1 MYHSHT
7 ISLPFSLRFDSDF
20 SISHH
25 CEQYHT
31 WHILSEHMFLVE
43 QTSLFQ
49 SVEHTFRDRDS
60 AFLPAMLSPEI
71 YPRFLPEFPSIPFP
85 PFFTRISSTV
95 KYSSCPFLAFRRI
108 IHCHKENIRWYT
120 IKYKCFWLFVLEL
133 RDLISLEVIWLL
145 LCDHKQPSFP
155 VSCNRRSEMWV
166 LHLPQCTLFY
176 RGSQNFA

>member
-1 MYHSHT
+1 MNEEGLNLVSLDCEAKWHGISFSFFWRKYNCMFAHPKQKFKDFEIYHSHT

-20 SISHH
+20 SRSHH

-85 PFFTRISSTV
+85 PCFTRISSTV

-108 IHCHKENIRWYT
+108 IHCHKENIR
-120 IKYKCFWLFVLEL
+120 
-133 RDLISLEVIWLL
+133 
-145 LCDHKQPSFP
+145 
-155 VSCNRRSEMWV
+155 
-166 LHLPQCTLFY
+166 
-176 RGSQNFA
+176 

>member
-1 MYHSHT
+1 MNEEGLNLVSLDCEAKWHGISFSFFWRKLTTVCLPTLNKNLKILKCIIADHSHT

-20 SISHH
+20 SRSHH

-85 PFFTRISSTV
+85 PCFTRISSTV

-108 IHCHKENIRWYT
+108 IHCHKENIR
-120 IKYKCFWLFVLEL
+120 
-133 RDLISLEVIWLL
+133 
-145 LCDHKQPSFP
+145 
-155 VSCNRRSEMWV
+155 
-166 LHLPQCTLFY
+166 
-176 RGSQNFA
+176 